1 MRSWGTQ
8 NISFCVVLV
17 SSSVFTSSPHKL
29 TPAFD
34 SCTPFFHLP
43 RACQLVSCWKGS
55 PSPRCPF
62 GRSLRVREPGPQGG
76 FPPWQ
81 PGRLWPSRLQRGW
94 MRPAPGFTRRP
105 SPPFPPVT
113 KLSRTT
119 VTERTRLGR
128 ELNCG
133 TSAAS
138 LSESSCLLH
147 ESRTNIIVMMD
158 LRSLVES
165 AHDSAGRV
173 SMRERLD
180 LASAPAIRRRARF
193 LSPTPPTPG
202 PITDPQ
208 YAPPLPL
215 RAPLQPW
222 APLPPVH
229 DQRPPSSLMLHS

>member
-1 MRSWGTQ
+1 M
-8 NISFCVVLV
+8 
-17 SSSVFTSSPHKL
+17 
-29 TPAFD
+29 
-34 SCTPFFHLP
+34 
-43 RACQLVSCWKGS
+43 
-55 PSPRCPF
+55 
-62 GRSLRVREPGPQGG
+62 G

-81 PGRLWPSRLQRGW
+81 PGRPWPSRLQRGW
-94 MRPAPGFTRRP
+94 MRPAPGFARRP

-147 ESRTNIIVMMD
+147 ESRTNIIVRMD

-173 SMRERLD
+173 GMREQLY
-180 LASAPAIRRRARF
+180 LASAPAIRRSARF
-193 LSPTPPTPG
+193 FSHPPTPG
-202 PITDPQ
+202 IHLRTRSR
-208 YAPPLPL
+208 YGRCRRGRRCRRCTTSGSLLRCCCTTEASLGHVLRLPDLAYRARDAL
-215 RAPLQPW
+215 R
-222 APLPPVH
+222 
-229 DQRPPSSLMLHS
+229 